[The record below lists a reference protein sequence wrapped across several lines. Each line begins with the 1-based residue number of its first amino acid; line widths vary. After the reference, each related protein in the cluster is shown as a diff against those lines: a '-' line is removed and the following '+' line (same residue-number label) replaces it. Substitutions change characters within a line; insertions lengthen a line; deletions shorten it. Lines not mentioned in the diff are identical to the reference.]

1 MGLLGRCAPWRFQL
15 PPIATPEKLP
25 FEHGKNLV
33 RGLAI
38 LTYKRAMESK
48 SLPPTVRFAPSPTGL
63 LHIGNARTALFNA
76 LFARREGG
84 TFILRFD
91 DTDRTR
97 SEAQFVEAIRADLAW
112 LGIPPDH
119 EEKQSTRIAVYE
131 SALERLQKSGRVY
144 VCYETEEELEFRRR
158 RQLAAHKP
166 PVYDRSA
173 LKLTDADRAK
183 LESEG
188 RKPYVRFKLEQKKV
202 AWDDLVRGKVE
213 MDTASLSDP
222 VVRRADG
229 NWLYSLTSVI
239 DDIDMK
245 VTHVI
250 RGEDH
255 LTNTAAQIEMFEALG
270 AKPPR
275 FVHHNLL
282 TLPSGE
288 GMSKRLGHLSLTSL
302 REEGQEPLAVA
313 VGAVLIGTGD
323 AVEPASDLSALAA
336 KINFGKVSHGAA
348 RFDPKDLD
356 ALTAKTLH
364 AMSFAA
370 AAPRL
375 STLGVGGGH
384 EFWEAVRGNLTRFD
398 EALTWWR
405 VVNEPL
411 DPLVA
416 GAELE
421 VAKKAAEALPPDP
434 WGAGS
439 WDKKNWDAWIENLKS
454 ATGRKGRELFHP
466 LRLALTAR
474 ENGPELRG
482 LLPFMGQK
490 RALARLKGERA

>member
-1 MGLLGRCAPWRFQL
+1 
-15 PPIATPEKLP
+15 
-25 FEHGKNLV
+25 
-33 RGLAI
+33 
-38 LTYKRAMESK
+38 MESK
-48 SLPPTVRFAPSPTGL
+48 SPPPTVRFAPSPTGL

-76 LFARREGG
+76 LYAKREGG

-91 DTDRTR
+91 DTDQAR
-97 SEAQFVEAIRADLAW
+97 SEERFVEAIREDLAW
-112 LGIPPDH
+112 LGIPPDR
-119 EEKQSTRIAVYE
+119 EERQSARVAVYE
-131 SALERLQKSGRVY
+131 AALERLLKAGRIY

-166 PVYDRSA
+166 PVYDRAS
-173 LKLTDADRAK
+173 LKLTESDRAK
-183 LESEG
+183 FESEG
-188 RKPYVRFKLEQKKV
+188 RKPYFRFKLEQKKV
-202 AWDDLVRGKVE
+202 AWDDLVREKVE

-239 DDIDMK
+239 DDIDMG
-245 VTHVI
+245 VSHVI

-275 FVHHNLL
+275 FAHHNLF

-288 GMSKRLGHLSLTSL
+288 GMSKRLGHLSLKSL
-302 REEGQEPLAVA
+302 REEGQEPLAIA
-313 VGAVLIGTGD
+313 SGAVLVGTAD
-323 AVEPASDLSALAA
+323 SVEPINDLGALAA
-336 KINFGKVSHGAA
+336 KINFSRVSHGAA

-364 AMSFAA
+364 AMAYSV

-375 STLGVGGGH
+375 TALGVGGGQA
-384 EFWEAVRGNLTRFD
+384 FWEAVRGNLTRFD

-411 DPLVA
+411 EPSVT
-416 GAELE
+416 GAELD
-421 VAKKAAEALPPDP
+421 VSKKAAEALPPDP
-434 WGAGS
+434 WGADS
-439 WDKKNWDAWIENLKS
+439 WDKKNWDAWIEKLKI

-466 LRLALTAR
+466 LRLALTGR

-482 LLPFMGQK
+482 LLPFMGHT
-490 RALARLKGERA
+490 RAMARLKGEKA